1 MLIVVVLLRFI
12 MVINVPIGCQP
23 GPYLLLMRFLAA
35 SIKAI
40 VNIVRLSY
48 MEKII

>member
-23 GPYLLLMRFLAA
+23 GPYLLLMSFLAA
-35 SIKAI
+35 SIIAL
-40 VNIVRLSY
+40 VNTVTLSY